1 MLEAD
6 KEFMDI
12 VKAVDSALGSAGM
25 TYESMIDMFE
35 NKQTGQWC
43 ERIYN
48 RDAQLKYI
56 NPYNTGVYDEGL
68 FSLQGTRN
76 SHRRWWLSQRF
87 NIYDAKFITG
97 SFKTQ
102 NIWFKLN
109 GAPIGSYFDVTS
121 GKYLPFGYEITNG
134 ASEVTGFIP
143 VNDTYRFVIPQ
154 GVSVG
159 DPVLIYGATNIK
171 KLDMSNVVKYLSQIS
186 LAGAYS
192 DSVGTMLEE
201 LDLHGENEAS
211 NVTIS
216 GLEYLT
222 SLKTFNVR
230 GVKGIKEINLPNS
243 LNIKSL
249 YARGSGLSSVNLA
262 PGCLI
267 EELELPDDVQTLNL
281 IDLPLLKET
290 GLIINGGWSNVSD
303 ICISNCP
310 NLTNDFDLIWRWY
323 DNTRHLEV
331 RNVELYGVKWTN
343 VNIDRLL
350 ELARNTNIT
359 IKGKIGLQSVADE
372 DKDKLLELERLFDGQ
387 NIFDENSDLHIYG
400 PTSIYIFGPEDGLIY
415 EGTNFQFK
423 TIVFSENPGSYRYIV
438 RPVDGDD
445 LREGISIDEQT
456 GKLTTTELGLP
467 DLDVQ
472 VTVLFIISDSL
483 RFTNSETVTIKKKIY
498 PQNVQI
504 IGKSEI
510 SDEPITYTWKS
521 FTTNITGEFSVEW
534 SLVGNIDQ
542 YISIINSGTN
552 SCTLEM
558 HTPPETVARGTLQLT
573 LTK

>member
-109 GAPIGSYFDVTS
+109 GAPIGSYFDITS

-290 GLIINGGWSNVSD
+290 GLVINGGWSNVSD

-331 RNVELYGVKWTN
+331 RNVELYGVKWTG

-359 IKGKIGLQSVADE
+359 IKGKIGLQSVASE

-400 PTSIYIFGPEDGLIY
+400 PTSIYIFGPEDGLIH
-415 EGTNFQFK
+415 EGADFQFK
-423 TIVFSENPGSYRYIV
+423 TIVFSENPGSYRYIIGSV
-438 RPVDGDD
+438 IEGDT
-445 LREGISIDEQT
+445 LRSGVSINEQT
-456 GKLTTTELGLP
+456 GHLTTIENGLP
-467 DLDVQ
+467 DQDVIIS
-472 VTVLFIISDSL
+472 VLFRQADVNRYQDDCVI
-483 RFTNSETVTIKKKIY
+483 TIKKKIY
-498 PQNVQI
+498 PTQI
-504 IGKSEI
+504 EI
-510 SDEPITYTWKS
+510 KGPAEITEDASY
-521 FTTNITGEFSVEW
+521 V
-534 SLVGNIDQ
+534 
-542 YISIINSGTN
+542 
-552 SCTLEM
+552 
-558 HTPPETVARGTLQLT
+558 
-573 LTK
+573 

>member
-1 MLEAD
+1 MSTVSQENFANEKWAHLDVYKMAAYYIYLMRFGAADQVVKNSMFTSEDGEHFYFINYDNDTILGVKNDGRLVFDPTIDRQTPDPDFPDAFAYAGHDSRMWNMLEAD
-6 KEFMDI
+6 KEFMDV

-109 GAPIGSYFDVTS
+109 GAPIGSYFEITS
-121 GKYLPFGYEITNG
+121 GKYLPYGYEITNG
-134 ASEVTGFIP
+134 ASEVTDFIP
-143 VNDTYRFVIPQ
+143 VNEIYKFVIPQ

-171 KLDMSNVVKYLSQIS
+171 KLDMSNVVPYLSQIS

-230 GVKGIKEINLPNS
+230 GIKGIKELNLPNS

-290 GLIINGGWSNVSD
+290 GLIINGG
-303 ICISNCP
+303 
-310 NLTNDFDLIWRWY
+310 
-323 DNTRHLEV
+323 
-331 RNVELYGVKWTN
+331 
-343 VNIDRLL
+343 
-350 ELARNTNIT
+350 
-359 IKGKIGLQSVADE
+359 
-372 DKDKLLELERLFDGQ
+372 
-387 NIFDENSDLHIYG
+387 
-400 PTSIYIFGPEDGLIY
+400 
-415 EGTNFQFK
+415 
-423 TIVFSENPGSYRYIV
+423 
-438 RPVDGDD
+438 
-445 LREGISIDEQT
+445 
-456 GKLTTTELGLP
+456 
-467 DLDVQ
+467 
-472 VTVLFIISDSL
+472 
-483 RFTNSETVTIKKKIY
+483 
-498 PQNVQI
+498 
-504 IGKSEI
+504 
-510 SDEPITYTWKS
+510 
-521 FTTNITGEFSVEW
+521 
-534 SLVGNIDQ
+534 
-542 YISIINSGTN
+542 
-552 SCTLEM
+552 
-558 HTPPETVARGTLQLT
+558 
-573 LTK
+573 

>member
-1 MLEAD
+1 
-6 KEFMDI
+6 
-12 VKAVDSALGSAGM
+12 
-25 TYESMIDMFE
+25 
-35 NKQTGQWC
+35 
-43 ERIYN
+43 
-48 RDAQLKYI
+48 LKYI

-290 GLIINGGWSNVSD
+290 GLVINGGWSNVSD

-310 NLTNDFDLIWRWY
+310 NLTNDFDLIWR
-323 DNTRHLEV
+323 
-331 RNVELYGVKWTN
+331 
-343 VNIDRLL
+343 
-350 ELARNTNIT
+350 
-359 IKGKIGLQSVADE
+359 
-372 DKDKLLELERLFDGQ
+372 
-387 NIFDENSDLHIYG
+387 
-400 PTSIYIFGPEDGLIY
+400 
-415 EGTNFQFK
+415 
-423 TIVFSENPGSYRYIV
+423 
-438 RPVDGDD
+438 
-445 LREGISIDEQT
+445 
-456 GKLTTTELGLP
+456 
-467 DLDVQ
+467 
-472 VTVLFIISDSL
+472 
-483 RFTNSETVTIKKKIY
+483 
-498 PQNVQI
+498 
-504 IGKSEI
+504 
-510 SDEPITYTWKS
+510 
-521 FTTNITGEFSVEW
+521 
-534 SLVGNIDQ
+534 
-542 YISIINSGTN
+542 
-552 SCTLEM
+552 
-558 HTPPETVARGTLQLT
+558 
-573 LTK
+573 